1 MEFNNKSTSGSLN
14 PRHIKEIERRGLPL
28 NWAVANCRS
37 ICVQEASSRL
47 GYTAKSDG
55 ILLEGVGIQI
65 QFKPDKPWRDD
76 KTKKAPKY
84 RSPLGDYD
92 AILLHHPDDPRFW
105 NDLEALKQKAYK
117 IDGHPCLAITEGV
130 FTGMA
135 MNAAGIPTVILLGVE
150 MGLTSSK
157 EDPQRK
163 RYLVPT
169 LEKLAKAGFGFI
181 FCFDADAATKPGV
194 HWGQRKLAHQLKA
207 FKVPLYNATGLWEC
221 DDSYPNGNK
230 GADDYIQNHGATKF
244 IREVIAKCT
253 SINVWEK
260 QFEEPEIVDWNEPQ
274 SYLGTIGYW
283 KADKEGDATWE
294 PRCNFDFAIE
304 RELTS
309 EEGGGFV
316 LQLKP
321 EWEQTQYRVLVKA
334 TDLASPDK
342 FTIALSKALGFVVVV
357 SLSKWELNALI
368 AAKQAVYRRHR
379 EGQIFRSI
387 DRYGQQENG
396 LWVFANAQFTPDGKP
411 TTENDSSTV
420 FDPALGKED
429 FIPCPTL
436 ADNSGIQGLKRLIEA
451 ARIVFGTDN
460 INQFLLCC
468 GWVIA
473 GLHFQDILNKEGRF
487 PILNAYGAI
496 GTGKTVALE
505 AALSLVGTNWASL
518 GMISKVTISA
528 VYEHLSK
535 TGSLPVVWD
544 DPPRNGDSARELDE
558 FCKAMYNAK
567 PRVVRGNR
575 QTPHSPLGFTSNHM
589 IGGEHDAAFTRFTR
603 VPFYPGGNAQAIPL
617 LKEAMELASGSF
629 STLIG
634 IGYHPKQINAIG
646 SEFLARLPLAHER
659 IAWNLALIVYYAEK
673 VIELVGGNEQP
684 RTWVLENLTPIEN
697 DEENN
702 GDPLADFIRCI
713 QALEGKDE
721 VGSWDKR
728 LFTDENGVCWVA
740 IHPTSVWSEVQK
752 AFKPATYNQKS
763 LKATLLKVGGVVD
776 RSVRFHASRDEVLA
790 YKRALLTVGRDSE
803 GNLIKPNSPKKKMKK
818 AWLIPLELF
827 GIDPDIDSD
836 DTDPPD
842 YPPDGGSGD
851 RPPSSGGDEYNN
863 DGDDMPPDTQVV
875 ADTETDETIL
885 KLNSVSCSNRLIP
898 SVSASGSRSGNQET
912 PKTKLLPSSQ
922 DLVSTVSPTQTLANQ
937 GFKPET
943 PSVSPQFHPVSPVSP
958 TSGESG
964 LDREDN
970 TPRAVT
976 VKRPDGISIQLPA
989 EYPGA
994 RGFNQK
1000 KEPRQIAR
1008 LLSAMQCKADWDAIA
1023 KKYGQMRA
1031 LWVWR
1036 WHFNETERAALL
1048 EIMSGRCGQRNLFDW
1063 QENH

>member
-1 MEFNNKSTSGSLN
+1 MESENKSTCETLN
-14 PRHIKEIERRGLPL
+14 PRHIQEIYRRGLPL
-28 NWAVANCRS
+28 NWALANCRS
-37 ICVQEASSRL
+37 VSAQEASYRL

-55 ILLEGVGIQI
+55 ILLEGIGIQI
-65 QFKPDKPWRDD
+65 QFLPDKPWRDD

-117 IDGHPCLAITEGV
+117 IDGHPCLVITEGV

-135 MNAAGIPTVILLGVE
+135 INAAGIATIVLLGVE

-157 EDPQRK
+157 EDPQKK
-163 RYLVPT
+163 RYLVPG
-169 LEKLAKAGFGFI
+169 LENFAKAGFGFI

-194 HWGQRKLAHQLKA
+194 RWAQRKLAHQLKA
-207 FKVPLYNATGLWEC
+207 FQVPLYNATGLWQC
-221 DDSYPNGNK
+221 DESYPNGDK
-230 GADDYIQNHGATKF
+230 GADDYIQNHGANNF
-244 IREVIAKCT
+244 IHEVIGKCT
-253 SINVWEK
+253 SINLWEK
-260 QFEEPEIVDWNEPQ
+260 QFEQAETVDWNEPQ

-283 KADKEGDATWE
+283 KTNKDGEITWQ

-309 EEGGGFV
+309 EEGGGFI

-321 EWEQTQYRVLVKA
+321 EWEQTQYRVLIKA
-334 TDLASPDK
+334 TDLTSPDK
-342 FTIALSKALGFVVVV
+342 FTTALSKALGFVVVV
-357 SLSKWELNALI
+357 SLTKWELNALI

-387 DRYGQQENG
+387 DRYGQQSNG
-396 LWVFANAQFTPDGKP
+396 LWVLNNAQFTSDGQP
-411 TTENDSSTV
+411 TTESDSSTV

-429 FIPCPTL
+429 FIPCPIVAEDT
-436 ADNSGIQGLKRLIEA
+436 GIEGLKRLIAA
-451 ARIVFGTDN
+451 ARIVFGADN

-473 GLHFQDILNKEGRF
+473 GLHFQTILDKEGRF

-535 TGSLPVVWD
+535 TGSLPVIWD
-544 DPPRNGDSARELDE
+544 DPPRNGDSTRELDE

-575 QTPHSPLGFTSNHM
+575 QTPRSPLGFTSNH
-589 IGGEHDAAFTRFTR
+589 ILGGEHDAAFTRFAR
-603 VPFYPGGNAQAIPL
+603 VPFYPGGDTVAIPQ
-617 LKEAMELASGSF
+617 LKEAMKLASGSF

-634 IGYHPKQINAIG
+634 IGYHPQEINAIC

-659 IAWNLALIVYYAEK
+659 IAWNLALVVYYAEK

-684 RTWVLENLTPIEN
+684 RIWALDNLTPIEN

-702 GDPLADFIRCI
+702 GNPLTDFVRCI

-728 LFTDENGVCWVA
+728 LLTDDDGVQWVA
-740 IHPTSVWSEVQK
+740 IHPASVWSEVQK

-763 LKATLLKVGGVVD
+763 LKATLLKIGGIVD
-776 RSVRFHASRDEVLA
+776 RSVRFDASRDEVLA
-790 YKRALLTVGRDSE
+790 YKRALLTAGYDSE
-803 GNLIKPNSPKKKMKK
+803 GRLLKPNPPQKKMKK
-818 AWLIPLELF
+818 AWLIPIELF
-827 GIDPDIDSD
+827 GIDSD

-842 YPPDGGSGD
+842 NPPDNGPGD
-851 RPPSSGGDEYNN
+851 RPNHPG
-863 DGDDMPPDTQVV
+863 GDDMPPDAEVV
-875 ADTETDETIL
+875 VDSETDE
-885 KLNSVSCSNRLIP
+885 KLNSVSGSNHLIP
-898 SVSASGSRSGNQET
+898 TVSASHNCEGNQET
-912 PKTKLLPSSQ
+912 QKTDLVSSSQ
-922 DLVSTVSPTQTLANQ
+922 DLVSMVSPTETLTNQ
-937 GFKPET
+937 GFELET
-943 PSVSPQFHPVSPVSP
+943 ASVLPQFHLVSPVSPVSP
-958 TSGESG
+958 ASGESG
-964 LDREDN
+964 LVLEDN
-970 TPRAVT
+970 TPRAIT
-976 VKRPDGISIQLPA
+976 LKLSDDTLIQLPA
-989 EYPGA
+989 EYPGT
-994 RGFNQK
+994 RGYNQT
-1000 KEPRQIAR
+1000 KEPRQIAK
-1008 LLSAMQCKADWDAIA
+1008 LLAVIQCQADWEAIA
-1023 KKYGQMRA
+1023 NQYGQIRA
-1031 LWVWR
+1031 FWVWR
-1036 WHFNETERAALL
+1036 WHFNETERTALL
-1048 EIMSGRCGQRNLFDW
+1048 EIINGNCGQGNLFDL
-1063 QENH
+1063 QS